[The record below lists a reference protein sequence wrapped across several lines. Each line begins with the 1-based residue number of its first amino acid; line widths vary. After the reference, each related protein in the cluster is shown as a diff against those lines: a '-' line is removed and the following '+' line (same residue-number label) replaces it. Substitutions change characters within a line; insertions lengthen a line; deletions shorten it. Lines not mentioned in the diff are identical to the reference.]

1 MFLIYNMI
9 LEKYYIFNSIKP
21 ISAKIYISIIFYKI
35 YIWLRGCP
43 SVQNDK
49 KKIFCIYLLF
59 HNINKCS
66 VF

>member
-1 MFLIYNMI
+1 MLNINR
-9 LEKYYIFNSIKP
+9 
-21 ISAKIYISIIFYKI
+21 
-35 YIWLRGCP
+35 LRGCP

-49 KKIFCIYLLF
+49 KKLFCIYFVF